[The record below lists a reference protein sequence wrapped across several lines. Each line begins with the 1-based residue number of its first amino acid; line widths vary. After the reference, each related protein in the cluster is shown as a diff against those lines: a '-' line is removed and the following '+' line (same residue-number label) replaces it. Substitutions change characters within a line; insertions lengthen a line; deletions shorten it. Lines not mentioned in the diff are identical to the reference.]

1 MMRAVTPTRSSKS
14 TVLPPG
20 FGSRSLLA
28 AVQAVTTSFS
38 CAAHASGVVPRVRA
52 TPRMPLNATTRPI
65 TQERRRIFAK
75 DGMFRSPLR
84 RRALEPKLNL
94 ARVSL
99 RDDVTR
105 RRGLEQNLS
114 GASDRGFH
122 PIDVIGL
129 NLFGVVA

>member
-1 MMRAVTPTRSSKS
+1 MMRAVKPTRSSKS
-14 TVLPPG
+14 TALPPG
-20 FGSRSLLA
+20 LGSRRLLA
-28 AVQAVTTSFS
+28 AAQAVTTSFS
-38 CAAHASGVVPRVRA
+38 CATHASGVAPRVRA
-52 TPRMPLNATTRPI
+52 TPRMPLNATTRP
-65 TQERRRIFAK
+65 TTNTRRHIFASG
-75 DGMFRSPLR
+75 DMLRSPLR

-99 RDDVTR
+99 RDDAMR